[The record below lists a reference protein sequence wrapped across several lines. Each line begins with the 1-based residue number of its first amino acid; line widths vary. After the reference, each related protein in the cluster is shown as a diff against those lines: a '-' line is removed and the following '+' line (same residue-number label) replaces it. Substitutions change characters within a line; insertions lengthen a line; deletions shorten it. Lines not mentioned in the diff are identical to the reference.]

1 MTNLQKIT
9 AIVFYILISFTCGA
23 TPKYSVSNGAI
34 EKSQK
39 GIILNADHREQ
50 YSWLRVDSES
60 IDLQC
65 GRAKNITAEIR
76 NTGSC
81 KVEVLLWAVGA
92 NGWNSSAGKVA
103 IASGESATAVCDL
116 RAQFTDGTYK
126 LDPNNISHVEIMIVK
141 PKEGAEITVG
151 KLQCE
156 GDEPEFVAN
165 KDRVYI
171 PEISEGNPAA
181 GRRVRYSIADK
192 GDLYGVLSLPEDW
205 QKGKSYPMIVEF
217 PGNIFYTPS
226 CYSTGLPDQCTIGY
240 GISKGKGAILL
251 SLPFV
256 DYSTN
261 TVETN
266 GWGDPDDT
274 VDYTI
279 KMVEEICERYGADR
293 DRIMLTGFS
302 RGAIACGF
310 IGLRTPEIA
319 SLWSAIHC
327 CQHYDGDGW
336 KGAKYEDAELRLQN
350 GLDIPQFHTDN
361 EKVNLKTM
369 LSEAGVDATYV
380 RSKLGAHACDMF
392 LDDRASTEEL
402 RRWFWSVVGGNG

>member
-1 MTNLQKIT
+1 MTKLQKIKVL
-9 AIVFYILISFTCGA
+9 VFYILIGFTSQA
-23 TPKYSVSNGAI
+23 APKFSVNN
-34 EKSQK
+34 
-39 GIILNADHREQ
+39 GIIIESQLGIVLKADHDEQ
-50 YSWLRVDSES
+50 YSWFSLDPKS
-60 IDLQC
+60 INLQC
-65 GRAKNITAEIR
+65 GRARNITAEIM

-81 KVEVLLWAVGA
+81 EVEVLLWAVGA
-92 NGWNSSAGKVA
+92 NGWNSSAGKVT

-116 RAQFTDGTYK
+116 RAQFTDGTPK
-126 LDPNNISHVEIMIVK
+126 LDPNNISHIEIMIIK
-141 PKEGAEITVG
+141 PKDGAEITVR

-156 GDEPEFVAN
+156 GDEPEFVVN
-165 KDRVYI
+165 KDRVFI
-171 PEISEGNPAA
+171 PELSEEKPVA
-181 GRRVRYSIADK
+181 GLRVKYSIAGK
-192 GDLYGVLSLPEDW
+192 GDLYGVLYLPEDW
-205 QKGKSYPMIVEF
+205 EKGKSYPMIVEF
-217 PGNIFYTPS
+217 PGNIFYTAN
-226 CYSTGLPDQCTIGY
+226 CYSTGLPDQCAIGY
-240 GISKGKGAILL
+240 GISKGKDVILL

-261 TVETN
+261 SVETN

-279 KMVEEICERYGADR
+279 KMVEEICQRYGADK

-327 CQHYDGDGW
+327 CQHFDGDGW
-336 KGAKYEDAELRLQN
+336 KGAKYEDAELRLLN

-361 EKVNLKTM
+361 VRENLKTM
-369 LSEAGVDATYV
+369 MSEAGVNATYV
-380 RSKLGAHACDMF
+380 KSKLGAHACDMF

-402 RRWFWSVVGGNG
+402 RRWFWSVVGE